1 MARVGKK
8 ILEFDSEQDVAVDLS
23 TKISELSA
31 KYIKEKGYFTVVLSG
46 GTLIDTLRKLVE
58 KRDVDWS
65 KWIIFFLDERVVPL
79 TVPDSNYKLAYD
91 GFLSKVG
98 IPKSNIYSI
107 KEKVTPEEAA
117 DDYEARL
124 KQLVANKTLPL
135 SPNGFPIFDLMLVG
149 MGPEGHVA
157 SLFCWHFQRYETQRW
172 ITFIKASPKPP
183 AERITMTFPVIN
195 ASKHI
200 AMVVTGKEVADAVKV
215 ALHESDRGFAYIPL
229 PVQMV
234 SPTNGELT
242 WYLDKDALS
251 KMQGGH

>member
-1 MARVGKK
+1 M
-8 ILEFDSEQDVAVDLS
+8 
-23 TKISELSA
+23 
-31 KYIKEKGYFTVVLSG
+31 
-46 GTLIDTLRKLVE
+46 
-58 KRDVDWS
+58 
-65 KWIIFFLDERVVPL
+65 
-79 TVPDSNYKLAYD
+79 
-91 GFLSKVG
+91 G
-98 IPKSNIYSI
+98 IPKSNVYSI

-124 KQLVANKTLPL
+124 KQLVANKTLPV

-157 SLFCWHFQRYETQRW
+157 SLFCWHFERYETKRW

-215 ALHESDRGFAYIPL
+215 ALHESHHGYAYIPL

-251 KMQGGH
+251 KMQRGPLL